1 MFILS
6 YDVKV
11 GCFFCYRSWG
21 NGAMET
27 GVFKFKNLTLGYDKP
42 LKIAKI
48 HV

>member
-1 MFILS
+1 MLKL
-6 YDVKV
+6 VV
-11 GCFFCYRSWG
+11 FFVIDL
-21 NGAMET
+21 GAMET